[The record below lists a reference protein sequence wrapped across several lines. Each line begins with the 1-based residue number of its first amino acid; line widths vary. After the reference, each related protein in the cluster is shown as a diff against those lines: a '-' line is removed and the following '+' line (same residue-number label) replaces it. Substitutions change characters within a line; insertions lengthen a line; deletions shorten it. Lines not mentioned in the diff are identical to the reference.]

1 MVRVIVES
9 LAMKY
14 RWVIERL
21 EEVTGRRIETIHMIG
36 GGIQNKQL
44 CQATAD
50 ATHRRVLAGP
60 VEATAAGNVV
70 IQAMATGVLRS
81 HAEARALV
89 ARSFPLAEYHPHRP
103 EKWDT
108 AYAKFVELISR

>member
-14 RWVIERL
+14 RWVVECL
-21 EEVTGRRIETIHMIG
+21 EEVTGTKIETIHMIG

-50 ATHRRVLAGP
+50 ATNRKVVAGP
-60 VEATAAGNVV
+60 VEATAAGNVIV
-70 IQAMATGVLRS
+70 QAIAAGQIASIHEGR
-81 HAEARALV
+81 EIV
-89 ARSFPLAEYHPHRP
+89 AKSFPLHEYHPHRP
-103 EKWDT
+103 EKWDA
-108 AYAKFVELISR
+108 AYEKFAQLLS